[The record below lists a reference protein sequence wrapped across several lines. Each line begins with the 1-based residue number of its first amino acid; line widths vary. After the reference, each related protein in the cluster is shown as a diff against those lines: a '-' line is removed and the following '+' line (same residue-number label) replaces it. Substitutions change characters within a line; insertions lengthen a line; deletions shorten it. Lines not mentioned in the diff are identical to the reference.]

1 MFGIT
6 DYRGC
11 RDCRGCRDYRDY
23 RDGDAPEERERE
35 GMIVYS

>member
-35 GMIVYS
+35 RE